1 MKFLAFLALVAGAAN
16 AHTIFQKISVNG
28 SDKGQGVGVRVARS
42 NNVSFRVRCHVT
54 RLNSLAI
61 FSPF

>member
-1 MKFLAFLALVAGAAN
+1 MKFLAFLALVAGTAN

-42 NNVSFRVRCHVT
+42 NNVSLLRW
-54 RLNSLAI
+54 
-61 FSPF
+61 

>member
-1 MKFLAFLALVAGAAN
+1 MKFLVFLALLASAAD

-42 NNVSFRVRCHVT
+42 NNASFG
-54 RLNSLAI
+54 
-61 FSPF
+61 P